1 MFSLIVATDIN
12 NGIGR
17 NNSIP
22 WRHNEDMR
30 KFKLLTQGNVVV
42 MGRRTWESLP
52 VRPLSNRVNI
62 IISTTLKD
70 SDFRDGKEDV
80 VVFPS
85 IDQMIR
91 FRRGLPFGDKWY
103 NKEWFIIGG
112 ATLYNYFLTNQIF
125 LEFIYR
131 TRINTDYNCDTFL
144 KKEPDDSAMSGWKT
158 ILLKEWND
166 ATYFEMEKKKNNQT

>member
-17 NNSIP
+17 DYAIP
-22 WRHNEDMR
+22 WHHREDMR
-30 KFKLLTQGNVVV
+30 NFKRLTQGNVVV
-42 MGRRTWESLP
+42 MGRKTWESLP

-62 IISTTLKD
+62 IISTTLND

-80 VVFPS
+80 MVFPS

-91 FRRGLPFGDKWY
+91 FRRGLPLGDKWNY
-103 NKEWFIIGG
+103 KEWFIIGG

-131 TRINTDYNCDTFL
+131 TRLKTDYNCDTFL
-144 KKEPDDSAMSGWKT
+144 DNEPDVSVRSEWKT
-158 ILLKEWND
+158 ILLKEWDD
-166 ATYFEMEKKKNNQT
+166 ATYFEMEKKTEE